1 MPFSWDDLQPGDFK
15 KTTIDGGL
23 AKLVRIW
30 EYLRD
35 LNEGGYGSGVLA
47 DVKDPTQAKPFLL
60 AGKVTSCSPFTATC
74 VYMALDPRPVDTT
87 QKFSLKGPFQPQFDG
102 GRPLGPF
109 FYRMHNSYPP
119 FYYANGIPSEKSK
132 TWKGFTSWK
141 KDFKAQYV
149 DHLPVLEHSVE
160 PMEFINHSAGSIVAH
175 NLGEKVEPEGMR
187 RGDVVG
193 IDWHDGGGHAVF
205 CWNVHLDKD
214 RKVDCF
220 QLVSSNGTS
229 ANGGA
234 GITVFRYGA
243 GPDHYADPEYLV
255 KEGGKYTK
263 KKEMFS
269 GVIDDPRAYP
279 EYNKKP
285 YWWYALPGVKRKD
298 IDVDSFGG
306 PRNQV
311 QIRCQE
317 DAEPTSIDGL
327 HVARLFGVTPPEP
340 YLRARESSAADAT
353 APAPKPKPLATA
365 RSKPVE
371 VSGGGR
377 AKTAK
382 QEPQKAP
389 PGEAEAHQVEVEMYL
404 QQLWTARWVEVY
416 PGDSKSINDAE
427 SQAAIKTFQQTYM
440 KAEKIPQPGHADPAT
455 RKRLAL
461 FAGWALGMPMVN
473 LGLRMLHNA
482 GELKHAPG
490 VELARLDD
498 ATRAAVKEFQ
508 EKKGLDVDGIPGTKT
523 QRKLVEAMKEA
534 SAKTPQAA
542 SGEKPSISSMYVV
555 PNHGKAGDKVT
566 VVVLASKGCEG
577 KSYSI
582 GLFQGDKALL
592 EKASQV
598 TIAGGKGRLE
608 VQIPSGPAPGARIE
622 ARLSGDGVSAKS
634 AVLFEVVAPTPG
646 PADPKQIRSSAI
658 TVAGKDFVAWFNGDF
673 QPKYMDGKVPKMHPD
688 LKVKKRAHEMFPNKI
703 NGANFKA
710 FFDHVPELMGR
721 DSMSLLQFLAAFC
734 IPYNETG
741 GRFVST
747 IEKGGGRMLPAEP
760 EKGEKQE
767 YIDFGPVGW
776 FFWSIPKV
784 KSSYNTT
791 NSRGRLAGDQL
802 QKMGLLS
809 DPEQIEVWNGR
820 GPRGAPVWSEGP
832 PPERK
837 RVNPLDDPRYPN
849 PQTEPLKSAQKECDF
864 YKYRGRG
871 FTQTTGREG
880 YQKFVDPALVAAS
893 YKKSDDLTNAEL
905 DAAFGDARVY
915 VAVFHNELVAPAGPH
930 HDDFEN
936 IDRDEKALATI
947 GDRIAG
953 TPAKYGAFY
962 AWRCREVA
970 SAMEAAGWSAG

>member
-1 MPFSWDDLQPGDFK
+1 MSFSWDDLQPGDFK
-15 KTTIDGGL
+15 KTSVDGGL

-47 DVKDPTQAKPFLL
+47 DVKDPAEAKPFLL

-87 QKFSLKGPFQPQFDG
+87 QEFSLKGPFLPQFDG

-109 FYRMHNSYPP
+109 FYRLHNSYPP
-119 FYYANGIPSEKSK
+119 FYYANGIPSENSK

-141 KDFKAQYV
+141 KEFKAQYV
-149 DHLPVLEHSVE
+149 DHLPALEHSVE
-160 PMEFINHSAGSIVAH
+160 PMEFINHSAGSIVVH
-175 NLGEKVEPEGMR
+175 NLGEKVEPDRMR

-193 IDWHDGGGHAVF
+193 IDWHSKGGHAVF

-214 RKVDCF
+214 GKVDCF
-220 QLVSSNGTS
+220 QFVSSNGTG
-229 ANGGA
+229 AHGGA

-243 GPDHYADPEYLV
+243 GSDPYADPEYLV
-255 KEGGKYTK
+255 KQGGKYTK
-263 KKEMFS
+263 KKDMFS
-269 GVIDDPRAYP
+269 GVIDDPRAFP
-279 EYNKKP
+279 EYIKKP
-285 YWWYALPGVKRKD
+285 YWWYGLPGVKRKD
-298 IDVDSFGG
+298 IDLGSFGV

-311 QIRCQE
+311 QVRCQE
-317 DAEPTSIDGL
+317 DGEQTSIDGL

-340 YLRARESSAADAT
+340 YMRADGKTAADAP
-353 APAPKPKPLATA
+353 APASKPKPVATA
-365 RSKPVE
+365 RSRPVE
-371 VSGGGR
+371 VSGGGG
-377 AKTAK
+377 AKPEQK

-389 PGEAEAHQVEVEMYL
+389 PGEVEAHQVEVEIYL
-404 QQLWTARWVEVY
+404 QQLWIARWIDVD
-416 PGDSKSINDAE
+416 PGDSKNVNDE
-427 SQAAIKTFQQTYM
+427 KSQAAIKAFQQKYM
-440 KAEKIPQPGHADPAT
+440 KGEKVPQPGHADPST
-455 RKRLAL
+455 RKRLAI
-461 FAGWALGMPMVN
+461 FAGWALAMPMVN
-473 LGLRMLHNA
+473 VGLRLLHDR

-490 VELARLDD
+490 DDVARLDD

-523 QRKLVEAMKEA
+523 QGKLVEAMKA
-534 SAKTPQAA
+534 AGAKTPQAA
-542 SGEKPSISSMYVV
+542 PGDKPSISSMYVV

-566 VVVLASKGCEG
+566 VVVLASKATEG

-582 GLFQGDKALL
+582 GLFQSDKALL
-592 EKASQV
+592 DTAPQVAIAS
-598 TIAGGKGRLE
+598 GKGRIE
-608 VQIPSGPAPGARIE
+608 VQIPSGLAPGTLIE
-622 ARLSGDGVSAKS
+622 ARLSGDGLSAKS
-634 AVLFEVVAPTPG
+634 AVLFEVVAPG
-646 PADPKQIRSSAI
+646 SADPRRIRSSAI
-658 TVAGKDFVAWFNGDF
+658 TVAGNDFVAWFNGDF
-673 QPKYMDGKVPKMHPD
+673 QPKYMNGRVPKMHPD
-688 LKVKKRAHEMFPNKI
+688 LQVKGKPHEMFPNQI

-710 FFDHVPELMGR
+710 FFDHVPELMGK

-747 IEKGGGRMLPAEP
+747 IEKGGGRMLPAKP
-760 EKGEKQE
+760 DKGEKQE
-767 YIDFGPVGW
+767 YIDFGPAGW
-776 FFWSIPKV
+776 FFWSIPHV

-809 DPEQIEVWNGR
+809 DPEQIKVWNGL
-820 GPRGAPVWSEGP
+820 GPHGAPVWSEGP

-837 RVNPLDDPRYPN
+837 RDNPLNDPRYPN

-880 YQKFVDPALVAAS
+880 YQKFVDPALVAAG

-905 DAAFGDARVY
+905 DAACGDARVY

-936 IDRDEKALATI
+936 IDQDGGALATI

-953 TPAKYGAFY
+953 TTAKYGAFY